1 MSKPLTL
8 TTNSF
13 DQWRQNTNTV
23 SNNVGDPA
31 SLYAT
36 RGGGDNTVITQP
48 TDVVVALNDQNT
60 RKFNLTGGTVT
71 GATTFSSTLD
81 VTGDFKVNTNK
92 LIVTAA
98 SGNTTVA
105 GTLGVTG
112 ITTLSSTANVVGDF
126 SVNTNKFNVTAAT
139 GNTTVAGT
147 LGVTGTTGLAAVNI
161 SGDVAV
167 ATNKFNVASATGN
180 TTVAGTLGVTGDVAI
195 NTNKFNITA
204 TSGNTLIAGTLGVT
218 GLITASGGLSGAVT
232 SSNATL
238 SGGTVNGMIIGGTTP
253 AAATV
258 TTLTA
263 NTSVSSD
270 SISSRQTD
278 TDLTLTANG
287 TGKVNVNDL
296 LNVVGDFSVATNKF
310 NVTATTGNTT
320 VAGTLTVTGSVDFGA
335 IVSNSVT
342 SKSTDTDLTL
352 AGNGTGKVNVNDPL
366 NTVGD
371 FSVAT
376 NKFNVAATTGNTTV
390 AGTLGV
396 TGVTTSGGIA
406 SDTVTAKTLDT
417 DLTLSGNGTGKVNIN
432 DPLNVVSDLS
442 VATNKFTVA
451 SATGNTVVGGVLSVT
466 GTTKTAA
473 NFYAGTSDPTNTNR
487 LNFDGYLYGTK
498 FYGDGGGLTNLV
510 TTLNIGVDADST
522 HVSVPILDDR
532 LILRG
537 SSGVTLSY
545 NNTEKSITFTAT
557 GTTSSSDINDNARVG
572 KHLSVGTW
580 TGAALQTIDT
590 AQAVEIRP
598 WNGSTLTNLLKVAST
613 NDGATTVFRI
623 AAAGAVYASG
633 IQNFS
638 NNTASTSTTSGAVIV
653 TGGIGVGGAIYTG
666 GLISVEDNVF
676 LDTNT
681 VTGQNAQTI
690 FSSDQDAMDVTV
702 RCTKGTSYQFTK
714 LLIVHNGTDS
724 WVTEYG
730 TVSNTTPFVTFS
742 TSIAGGILS
751 LVANGGGT
759 TNTVYK
765 VYATVFKD

>member
-31 SLYAT
+31 SLYAI

-60 RKFNLTGGTVT
+60 RKFNLTGGTVS

-105 GTLGVTG
+105 GTLGVSG

-218 GLITASGGLSGAVT
+218 GLITASGGVSGAVT

-278 TDLTLTANG
+278 TDLTISANG

-310 NVTATTGNTT
+310 NVVATTGNTT
-320 VAGTLTVTGSVDFGA
+320 VAGTLTVTGAVDFGA

-366 NTVGD
+366 NVVGD
-371 FSVAT
+371 F
-376 NKFNVAATTGNTTV
+376 
-390 AGTLGV
+390 
-396 TGVTTSGGIA
+396 
-406 SDTVTAKTLDT
+406 
-417 DLTLSGNGTGKVNIN
+417 
-432 DPLNVVSDLS
+432 S

-451 SATGNTVVGGVLSVT
+451 SATGNTVVAGILSVT

-487 LNFDGYLYGTK
+487 LNYDGYLYGTK

-532 LILRG
+532 LIFRG
-537 SSGVTLSY
+537 STGVTLSY

-557 GTTSSSDINDNARVG
+557 GTTSSSDINDNARIG

-613 NDGATTVFRI
+613 NDGSTTVFRI

-633 IQNFS
+633 VQNFS
-638 NNTASTSTTSGAVIV
+638 NNTASTSTTSGAVVV

-666 GLISVEDNVF
+666 GMISVEDNVF

-765 VYATVFKD
+765 VYGTVFKD

>member
-1 MSKPLTL
+1 MSKPITL

-23 SNNVGDPA
+23 SNNVGDTA
-31 SLYAT
+31 TLYST
-36 RGGGDNTVITQP
+36 RGGGDSTPITQP
-48 TDVVVALNDQNT
+48 TDATVALNDQNS

-71 GATTFSSTLD
+71 GASTFSSTLD

-105 GTLGVTG
+105 GTLGVSG
-112 ITTLSSTANVVGDF
+112 VTTLSSTANVVGDF

-147 LGVTGTTGLAAVNI
+147 LGVTGTSGLAAVNI

-167 ATNKFNVASATGN
+167 ATNKFNITATTGN
-180 TTVAGTLGVTGDVAI
+180 TTIAGTLGVTGDVVI
-195 NTNKFNITA
+195 NTNKFSITA
-204 TSGNTLIAGTLGVT
+204 ASGNTLVAGTLGVT
-218 GLITASGGLSGAVT
+218 GLITASGGVSGTVT

-238 SGGTVNGMIIGGTTP
+238 SGGTINGMIIGGTTP
-253 AAATV
+253 AAATI
-258 TTLTA
+258 TTLTV
-263 NTSVSSD
+263 NTSLVSD
-270 SISSRQTD
+270 SLTSRQTD
-278 TDLTLTANG
+278 TDLTLSANG
-287 TGKVNVNDL
+287 TGKVNINDVT
-296 LNVVGDFSVATNKF
+296 NVVGDFSVATNKF

-320 VAGTLTVTGSVDFGA
+320 IAGTLTVTGAVDFGA

-366 NTVGD
+366 NVVGD

-376 NKFNVAATTGNTTV
+376 NK
-390 AGTLGV
+390 L
-396 TGVTTSGGIA
+396 
-406 SDTVTAKTLDT
+406 
-417 DLTLSGNGTGKVNIN
+417 
-432 DPLNVVSDLS
+432 
-442 VATNKFTVA
+442 TVA
-451 SATGNTVVGGVLSVT
+451 STTGNTVVGGILSVT
-466 GTTKTAA
+466 GTTKTAG
-473 NFYAGTSDPTNTNR
+473 NFYAGTSDPSNTNR

-510 TTLNIGVDADST
+510 TTLNIGVDADAT
-522 HVSVPILDDR
+522 HVTVPILDDR

-537 SSGVTLSY
+537 SAGVTLSY

-557 GTTSSSDINDNARVG
+557 GTTTSSDVNDNMRVG
-572 KHLSVGTW
+572 KHASVGTW

-590 AQAVEIRP
+590 AQALEIRP
-598 WNGSTLTNLLKVAST
+598 WSGSSLTNLLKVASD
-613 NDGATTVFRI
+613 NSGSTTVFRI
-623 AAAGAVYASG
+623 AASTGNVSASG
-633 IQNFS
+633 TQSFT
-638 NNTASTSTTSGAVIV
+638 NNTASTSTTSGALVV